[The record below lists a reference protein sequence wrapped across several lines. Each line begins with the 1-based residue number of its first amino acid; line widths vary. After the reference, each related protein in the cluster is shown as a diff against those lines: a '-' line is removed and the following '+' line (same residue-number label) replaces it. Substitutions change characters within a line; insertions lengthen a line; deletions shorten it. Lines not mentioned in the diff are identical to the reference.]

1 MVDQIMF
8 NTPEFIILAI
18 VIALMLII
26 IFVLFISL
34 RSVKGNVRYIE
45 TNIASNEILANQLQ
59 SLFMQLDKS
68 LKENNV
74 HFDEKNTELN
84 QVSKQLEHRIKGIQE
99 DLIKLQQTQAQQPE
113 DKLYSRAFK
122 MVELGADVD
131 ELVRECD
138 IPRAEAD
145 MLIAIHQKQST
156 S

>member
-1 MVDQIMF
+1 MF

>member
-1 MVDQIMF
+1 MF

-74 HFDEKNTELN
+74 HFDEKNTELH